1 MAITTVR
8 SRGLLLAIAAFVFWA
23 ISVSLLRYAYPV
35 YFDGG
40 GPMPSFFYWGRL
52 PDLAEYNQHHWQ
64 YDVRFLLPYCLAAL
78 VLTFACLFIAP
89 KLSRRLTPRNSVGLY
104 GLASLLLV
112 FAVAAV
118 SDVMLRSGLFYGS
131 GAASYVRLLIVG
143 LPLAVSSAV
152 IASLIEKR
160 PTRMQD

>member
-1 MAITTVR
+1 
-8 SRGLLLAIAAFVFWA
+8 
-23 ISVSLLRYAYPV
+23 
-35 YFDGG
+35 
-40 GPMPSFFYWGRL
+40 MPSFFYWGRL

-89 KLSRRLTPRNSVGLY
+89 KLSRRLTPRHSMGLY

-118 SDVMLRSGLFYGS
+118 SDVINIVWLRSGLFYGS